1 MILDNSVREQRQIKN
16 YPGIISNKMLIG
28 RTLHDM
34 SVCTHRVDNMAGG
47 SAGMLSLIHILTLP
61 TILLV

>member
-34 SVCTHRVDNMAGG
+34 SVCTRHRVDNMAGG
-47 SAGMLSLIHILTLP
+47 SAGMT
-61 TILLV
+61 